1 MSTLVNKI
9 VFHVMA
15 SDADE
20 SLRIIEIYNRSTADQ
35 KAVVDEIFLSL
46 TRHRLRTMIERNEY
60 EAELRSVDSS
70 DG

>member
-46 TRHRLRTMIERNEY
+46 TRHRLRTMIERKEY

>member
-1 MSTLVNKI
+1 MSTLVNKL
-9 VFHVMA
+9 VFHIMA

-20 SLRIIEIYNRSTADQ
+20 SLRIIEIYNRSTEDQ